1 MRILKRGIIFERKIK
16 MYVLYYTLLLY
27 LDMLIAL
34 WSLAVSFLWLHVL
47 QLHVLR
53 LLYADELQIYI

>member
-1 MRILKRGIIFERKIK
+1 